1 MTEFRKFIKIR
12 RVAQEKQNEHREYR
26 ASLVDNIKAGMP
38 IMITEKLDGANAGIE
53 VVKDDD
59 KISYIIM
66 SHNNVLNDPKEND
79 LRGWYGF
86 AQAIILPK
94 LEAFLKNKEHADF
107 YFYGEWLVPHT
118 VAYQEDMY
126 SHWYLFSIFDKTNDH
141 EFTPDERLAVAQKLG
156 LKTPDVLFNAAK
168 PDADL
173 ALLESFVGKS
183 QHTYPETNNG
193 EGIVIECGGIR
204 AKIRSKKFREVK
216 HRPQHNKAKKLNA
229 SQQYIEDTLTQ
240 ARFDKM
246 VNKFKD
252 ENKLPELVF
261 TNFGKIASPLSQAL
275 WNDILSEEPTPR
287 DFDEKLAHKYLNRK
301 VPKFVRA
308 LLNKQERTDFI
319 ETFK

>member
-12 RVAQEKQNEHREYR
+12 RIAQEEQNQHREYR
-26 ASLVDNIKAGMP
+26 ASLVDNIKTGMQ

-53 VVKDDD
+53 VVKNND

-66 SHNNVLNDPKEND
+66 SHNNVLDDPKEND
-79 LRGWYGF
+79 LRGWYDF
-86 AQAIILPK
+86 AQTTVLPK
-94 LEAFLKNKEHADF
+94 LEAFLKNKDHADL

-118 VAYQEDMY
+118 VVYQEDMY
-126 SHWYLFSIFDKTNDH
+126 NHWYLFSIFDKDKQT

-156 LKTPDVLFNAAK
+156 LKTPDVLFNAVK
-168 PDADL
+168 PDANL
-173 ALLESFVGKS
+173 AFLESFVGKS
-183 QHTYPETNNG
+183 QHTYPEINNG

-204 AKIRSKKFREVK
+204 AKIRSKKFQEVK

-229 SQQYIEDTLTQ
+229 SQQYIQDTLTQ

-275 WNDILSEEPTPR
+275 WDDILSEEPTPH

-308 LLNKQERTDFI
+308 LLNKQEQADSI
-319 ETFK
+319 EAFK

>member
-12 RVAQEKQNEHREYR
+12 RIAQEEQNEHREHR

-53 VVKDDD
+53 VVKDNDE
-59 KISYIIM
+59 ISYIIM
-66 SHNNVLNDPKEND
+66 SHNNVLDDPKEND

-118 VAYQEDMY
+118 VLYQEDMY
-126 SHWYLFSIFDKTNDH
+126 NHWYLFSIFDEANDH
-141 EFTPDERLAVAQKLG
+141 EFAPEERLAVAQKLN
-156 LKTPDVLFNAAK
+156 LKTPDVLFNEAK
-168 PDADL
+168 PNADL
-173 ALLESFVGKS
+173 TFLESFVGKS
-183 QHTYPETNNG
+183 QHTYPEMGNG

-204 AKIRSKKFREVK
+204 AKIRSTKFQEVK
-216 HRPQHNKAKKLNA
+216 HRPQHNKERKLDA

-246 VNKFKD
+246 VNKFRD

-261 TNFGKIASPLSQAL
+261 PNFGKIASPLSQAL
-275 WNDILSEEPTPR
+275 WDDILSEEPTPR
-287 DFDEKLAHKYLNRK
+287 DFDEKLARKYLNRK

-308 LLNKQERTDFI
+308 LLKKQEEADSANA
-319 ETFK
+319 FK